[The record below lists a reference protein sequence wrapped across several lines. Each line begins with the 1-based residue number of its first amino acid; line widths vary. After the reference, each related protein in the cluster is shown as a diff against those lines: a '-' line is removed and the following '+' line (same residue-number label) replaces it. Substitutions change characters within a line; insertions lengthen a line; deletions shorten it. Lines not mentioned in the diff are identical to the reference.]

1 MSHYKEREEKV
12 CLNCNAALSGR
23 FCHQCGQENIEPR
36 ETVWGLITHFFN
48 DITHFD
54 GKFFTSLKY
63 LIRKPGFLPAE
74 FRRGRRASY
83 LNPIRMYVFSS
94 AVFFL
99 IFYNLYS
106 VNKSFRPEDFIKKAN
121 RKTLNQLK
129 EAAYGEAETK
139 VDSARIDSGFAL
151 LYKVVESKPDTVV
164 KSGKGKKVLD
174 TLDNGLKISAVEFDK
189 DYESKEQYDS
199 VQRTLP
205 ANERDN
211 WLEKMLRYKN
221 IDLQQKYGENEK
233 LMWSDVANK
242 FLHMFPYMLF
252 ISLPLYALYLKLLYR
267 RRKDFYYVDHIMFLI
282 YLYIFTFLFLLVYF
296 SLETLNDRLD
306 SGWITLLA
314 SVYFLYGIYYTFR
327 AMRNFY
333 EQGFFKTLV
342 KFLLLNVM
350 ALITLIVLSSVFFGL
365 TFLQV

>member
-99 IFYNLYS
+99 IFYNVFS
-106 VNKSFRPEDFIKKAN
+106 IEKSFSAEDFIQKADKKVF
-121 RKTLNQLK
+121 TQLK
-129 EAAYGEAETK
+129 EAAYKDAETRE
-139 VDSARIDSGFAL
+139 DSMRIDSGLAL
-151 LYKVVESKPDTVV
+151 LREGVLSNSKKAMPKDN
-164 KSGKGKKVLD
+164 GKKVID
-174 TLDNGLKISAVEFDK
+174 SFDNGVKVSALEFDE
-189 DYESKEQYDS
+189 DYESREQYDS
-199 VQRTLP
+199 VQKARP
-205 ANERDN
+205 ESERDN
-211 WLEKMLRYKN
+211 WFERQLRYKN
-221 IDLQQKYGENEK
+221 IDLTEKYGHNEK
-233 LMWSDVANK
+233 LMWSEVGNK

-252 ISLPLYALYLKLLYR
+252 ISLPLYAIFLKLLYR
-267 RRKDFYYVDHIMFLI
+267 RKKDFYYVDHIMFLI
-282 YLYIFTFLFLLVYF
+282 YLYIFTFIFLLIYF
-296 SLETLNDRLD
+296 GVDALNKWLD
-306 SGWITLLA
+306 SGWIRLLLTG
-314 SVYFLYGIYYTFR
+314 YFLYGIYYTFR

-333 EQGFFKTLV
+333 QQGFWKTFL
-342 KFLLLNVM
+342 KFSILNFL
-350 ALITLIVLSSVFFGL
+350 ALITLIFLFSVFFGL
-365 TFLQV
+365 TFFQV